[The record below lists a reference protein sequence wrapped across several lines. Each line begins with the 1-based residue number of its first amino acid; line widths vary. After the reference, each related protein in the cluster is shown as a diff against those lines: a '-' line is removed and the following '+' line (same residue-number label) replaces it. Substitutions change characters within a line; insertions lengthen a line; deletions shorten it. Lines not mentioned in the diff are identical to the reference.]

1 MVNPREETGWST
13 VVTATLI
20 IAQLSLHITEI
31 SLQTFPSPL
40 PSTSHHFA
48 DPFSDLTVSFFL
60 SPQ

>member
-1 MVNPREETGWST
+1 MVNAREEIGWST

-48 DPFSDLTVSFFL
+48 DPFSDLTVSFLL
-60 SPQ
+60 SP